1 MDGSAAKDTIFESKK
16 YGFIVKSGEGYV
28 IMDPFLT
35 EGTLE
40 CNIIFFIINLWVYSG
55 ILINYFIYN
64 IYFFNSEFC

>member
-35 EGTLE
+35 EGTLK
-40 CNIIFFIINLWVYSG
+40 CNIIFFLL
-55 ILINYFIYN
+55 LIFEFIVEY
-64 IYFFNSEFC
+64 